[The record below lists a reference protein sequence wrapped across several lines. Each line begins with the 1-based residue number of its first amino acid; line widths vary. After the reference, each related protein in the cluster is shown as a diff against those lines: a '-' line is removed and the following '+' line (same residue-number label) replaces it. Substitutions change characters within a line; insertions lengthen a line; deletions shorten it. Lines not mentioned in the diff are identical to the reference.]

1 MLVNNKK
8 IAEFGGKLL
17 SYSLGGS
24 AVTNDYLRGPGCLA
38 PVLLHTDI
46 GLRPLTVTI
55 TFEGEDREDTIA
67 KISAFACEVQSKS
80 ELWLPDGFTYTCIL
94 TSISEVVEILPNYQE
109 VSYNFDAVQHK
120 ELQTVSFASGTRHE
134 IFCTGNLP
142 SRCVVTVT
150 PTANLASLTLTF
162 SGKEDNS
169 VTVNNLK
176 ANQKFVIDGTA
187 CTVTL
192 NGVNHFQNTN
202 LIDFP
207 RLDPGVNT
215 LLLSGSV
222 PVSVSFYPSYL

>member
-17 SYSLGGS
+17 GYSLGGS

-109 VSYNFDAVQHK
+109 VSYSFDAVQHK
-120 ELQTVSFASGTRHE
+120 ELVTHRFSSGTSHTV
-134 IFCTGNLP
+134 FCQGNLP
-142 SRCVVTVT
+142 TECI
-150 PTANLASLTLTF
+150 L
-162 SGKEDNS
+162 S
-169 VTVNNLK
+169 VTRRR
-176 ANQKFVIDGTA
+176 A
-187 CTVTL
+187 
-192 NGVNHFQNTN
+192 
-202 LIDFP
+202 
-207 RLDPGVNT
+207 
-215 LLLSGSV
+215 S
-222 PVSVSFYPSYL
+222 PS